1 MNRETSA
8 CRWFLPVGLDQ
19 LPSQMIQRTSDIL
32 QAVSS
37 DKSDLRGNVFDAAYV
52 IDQLSRLRILLG
64 RDYIRLGIEKGVDFD
79 LQIIDVLFGPFDFK
93 PNIVYATGHDEDQNS
108 GSIPS
113 SCVS

>member
-1 MNRETSA
+1 
-8 CRWFLPVGLDQ
+8 
-19 LPSQMIQRTSDIL
+19 
-32 QAVSS
+32 
-37 DKSDLRGNVFDAAYV
+37 
-52 IDQLSRLRILLG
+52 
-64 RDYIRLGIEKGVDFD
+64 